1 MKYRLVLGLFLVP
14 FVLLMAA
21 CGNSAAPSGSQQTQ
35 TTPAGSQVVQV
46 TLSDNK
52 VQSSLTT
59 FTAGMPYHFVV
70 SNTGHVAHQFVM
82 IPMGMSMEHMSID
95 QMHHASLFMYDSVAP
110 GETRTFDYTFASSSA
125 RQSFEFACGTQG
137 RYGAG
142 MQLPFRVNPHP

>member
-14 FVLLMAA
+14 FALLMAA

-52 VQSSLTT
+52 VESSLTT

-70 SNTGHVAHQFVM
+70 MNTGHIAHQFSM
-82 IPMGMSMEHMSID
+82 IPMGMSMEHMSVD
-95 QMHHASLFMYDSVAP
+95 QMHHASLFMYDTVAP
-110 GETRTFDYTFASSSA
+110 GETRMFDYTFAPSA
-125 RQSFEFACGTQG
+125 AGQSFQFACYSQG
-137 RYGAG
+137 HYEAG
-142 MQLPFRVNPHP
+142 MPFM

>member
-21 CGNSAAPSGSQQTQ
+21 CGNSAAPSRSQQTQ

-142 MQLPFRVNPHP
+142 MQLPFMVNPHP